1 MPLTKLQKLSQFGQS
16 LWLDYISR
24 SLIESEKL
32 KSLIDLGL
40 RGMTSNPTI
49 FNQAVNAAS
58 DYDQKIFSL
67 HTEGQSPF
75 EIYDDLTIKDIQD
88 ATDLFRDLYEKT
100 NRSDGY
106 VSLEINPKLAMKTE
120 ESIAEGLRLFKKVNR
135 PNVMIKVPSTE
146 AGFPVIEEL
155 LSQGV
160 SVNVTLVFSLEQYTK
175 TAQAFLAGVKR
186 LLDQGGDVKKI
197 RSVAS
202 LFVSR
207 IDTLVDQWLDEK
219 MAADKDPALKNQLA
233 SLKGRAAVANARL
246 MFEEFKTIFESKT
259 FSSFAEKGAAP
270 QRVLWAS
277 TGTKNPQYSDLKY
290 VTELMCRPTVN
301 TVPEKTL
308 HAFLD
313 HGEVRE
319 ASWNSQ
325 EPQEFLEELKR
336 CGLDI
341 REVCQKLL
349 EDGVAAFEKSFD
361 ELLHSIEHK
370 AQQLSVVP
378 R

>member
-24 SLIESEKL
+24 SLIESGKL
-32 KSLIDLGL
+32 KSLIDGGL
-40 RGMTSNPTI
+40 RRMTSNPTI
-49 FNQAVNAAS
+49 FNQAVNAGT
-58 DYDQKIFSL
+58 DYDPKILSL